1 MDYFFTGCM
10 VFVCCCW
17 ILDIRDKYKKRK
29 LEKKKEPL
37 LQQTEYGVLVK
48 GN

>member
-10 VFVCCCW
+10 IFVVCCW
-17 ILDIRDKYKKRK
+17 ILDIHDRYKKK
-29 LEKKKEPL
+29 KQKKEPL
-37 LQQTEYGVLVK
+37 LQQTDYGVLVK